1 MPDIIDSSL
10 PIAVVG
16 AGTMGAGIALVA
28 AQAGHP
34 VALFDSFP
42 GAIEKARKSHAGFF
56 SKAIEKGKST
66 PEAAKAIQDR
76 IQYLDRLDALSSAQL
91 VIEAIIEDVAAKQDL
106 FRRLETIVSADAILA
121 SNTSSLSIT
130 SIAAACSR
138 PERCVGIH
146 FFNPAPLMP
155 LVEVV
160 PGVQTAKHALDRS
173 VATISAWGK
182 STVVA
187 KDTPGFIVNRVA
199 RSFYG
204 ESIRIFEERWMDL
217 PDGAA
222 GMATIDWAL
231 REQGGFRMGPFELMD
246 LIGNDINY
254 TVTETVW
261 KQFYQDPRY
270 RPSLTQKRMVEAG
283 RFGRKSGM
291 GYYDYQEGAVLPE
304 PDRDPVRAE
313 RIFKRVISML
323 VNEAADALYLQ
334 VASAADID
342 LAMTKG
348 VNYPKGLLQWCDELG
363 AASIVEELHQLYEEY
378 QDDRYRCS
386 VLLRRTAREGLRFR
400 S

>member
-1 MPDIIDSSL
+1 
-10 PIAVVG
+10 
-16 AGTMGAGIALVA
+16 
-28 AQAGHP
+28 
-34 VALFDSFP
+34 
-42 GAIEKARKSHAGFF
+42 
-56 SKAIEKGKST
+56 
-66 PEAAKAIQDR
+66 
-76 IQYLDRLDALSSAQL
+76 
-91 VIEAIIEDVAAKQDL
+91 
-106 FRRLETIVSADAILA
+106 
-121 SNTSSLSIT
+121 
-130 SIAAACSR
+130 
-138 PERCVGIH
+138 
-146 FFNPAPLMP
+146 
-155 LVEVV
+155 
-160 PGVQTAKHALDRS
+160 
-173 VATISAWGK
+173 
-182 STVVA
+182 
-187 KDTPGFIVNRVA
+187 
-199 RSFYG
+199 G

-304 PDRDPVRAE
+304 PDCDPVRAE

-348 VNYPKGLLQWCDELG
+348 
-363 AASIVEELHQLYEEY
+363 
-378 QDDRYRCS
+378 
-386 VLLRRTAREGLRFR
+386 
-400 S
+400 